1 MNVSTL
7 SQKTNIANAVRY
19 FIMDRQNKHFV
30 QSLARGLSVL
40 QAFSSERNRL
50 TLTEL
55 ATITEMNRTAVQRF
69 TDTLMALDFLGRNRH
84 KEFYLTPKVLSLG
97 FTYLQG
103 SQITRLA
110 ADYLRDF
117 SEQVG
122 LTVNM
127 AVLDDIDVF
136 LIYHHEVHRFL
147 KYDLRAGSKL
157 PSYCTALGKV
167 LLASLDNEDLKKR
180 INSMRLEK
188 TTSHT
193 ITNKEKLY
201 EDILQ
206 TRARGIATCDRELS
220 LSLYSIAIPLL
231 NHKKKVVAAVN
242 IALSAEEATNSAV
255 ADATRKIVEQGRKMS
270 ELLGYN
276 GKYPLIQP

>member
-1 MNVSTL
+1 
-7 SQKTNIANAVRY
+7 
-19 FIMDRQNKHFV
+19 MDRMPKHFI
-30 QSLARGLSVL
+30 QSLARGVSVL

-55 ATITEMNRTAVQRF
+55 AEITKLNRTAVQRF
-69 TDTLMALDFLGRNRH
+69 TDTWVALGFLGRNRH

-103 SQITRLA
+103 SEITRLA
-110 ADYLRDF
+110 ADYLRAF
-117 SEQVG
+117 SEHIG

-127 AVLDDIDVF
+127 AILDGTDIF
-136 LIYHHEVHRFL
+136 LLYHHEVHRFL

-167 LLASLDNEDLKKR
+167 LLASLDNKELKKR
-180 INSMRLEK
+180 INSMKLEK
-188 TTSHT
+188 TTNHT
-193 ITNKEKLY
+193 ITNNGKLY
-201 EDILQ
+201 KDILA
-206 TRARGIATCDRELS
+206 TRAKGIATSDRELS

-231 NHKKKVVAAVN
+231 NHENKVVAAVN
-242 IALSAEEATNSAV
+242 LALSSEKATNSAV
-255 ADATRKIVEQGRKMS
+255 ADATREIVEQGRKMS